1 MFRVT
6 ISNKRILSLK
16 DGQVTFQY
24 KSPDRKHFDT
34 ATVPAEEFTPLDTL
48 F

>member
-1 MFRVT
+1 MA
-6 ISNKRILSLK
+6 ISNKRILSFK

-24 KSPDRKHFDT
+24 KSPNRKHFDT
-34 ATVPAEEFTPLDTL
+34 ATVPVEEFSPLDIL